1 MRLHR
6 LAVVALAAL
15 APAAWPADAS
25 YDFVACT
32 HSKRTMLEASPEF
45 VAFGVESWGIVS
57 SSTTKEWERATT
69 HCVGYVRVAAGKP
82 TARGVCKWFDA
93 AGNAASGE
101 FDMPAGGENKFTW
114 LTGTGK
120 FKGIAGAGSF
130 QYLSQGEAQPGT
142 AQDCRRDWGKYST
155 P

>member
-15 APAAWPADAS
+15 APLAWAAEAS

-32 HSKRTMLEASPEF
+32 HSKRTMLEAGPEF
-45 VAFGVESWGIVS
+45 VAFGSESWGIVA
-57 SSTTKEWERATT
+57 SSTTKEWEGATT
-69 HCVGYVRVAAGKP
+69 HCVGYVRVSGGKP
-82 TARGVCKWFDA
+82 SAKGVCKWFDA
-93 AGNAASGE
+93 AGNSASGE

-114 LTGTGK
+114 MVGAGK
-120 FKGIAGAGSF
+120 FKGITGGGSF
-130 QYLSQGEAQPGT
+130 QYLSQGEAQAGT
-142 AQDCRRDWGKYST
+142 SQNCRRDWGKYTT